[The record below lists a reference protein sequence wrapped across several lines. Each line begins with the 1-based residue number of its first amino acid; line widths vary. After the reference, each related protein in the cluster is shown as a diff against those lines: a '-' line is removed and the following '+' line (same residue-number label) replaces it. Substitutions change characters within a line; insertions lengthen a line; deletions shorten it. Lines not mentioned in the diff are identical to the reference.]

1 MLSLSFLA
9 LCTEE
14 DKGGLAVGYD
24 YEDEQTEPTTY
35 KKKYKKPETRNSE
48 TKGCVSLLDKMLR

>member
-1 MLSLSFLA
+1 MMPLWISKCNFLLFLPFLA

-24 YEDEQTEPTTY
+24 YADEQTEPTTY
-35 KKKYKKPETRNSE
+35 KKKYG
-48 TKGCVSLLDKMLR
+48 KGCLSLIG